1 MNVRSNLFSRFA
13 VLGIFAAAI
22 SLTSTVRTASAINL
36 TVDSALS
43 SASLGVAIGGFLDN
57 EGNNANPD
65 TGDPYGPGS
74 LDPNGDPVNFVPVG
88 VSVGQ
93 GSGGVPPAL
102 LLPGGI
108 VPLTSDGSSAQLNG
122 TVNVTPGNF
131 SINSA
136 AIGFNTSG
144 LWQPGNGT
152 STAGLPIAAELGLYI
167 DLGAVIPTEYV
178 LAYLTGTQLSL
189 STASVPLG
197 GGGAFSDPNAALNIV
212 STTIVGFAAP
222 VLAAPLNT
230 TITNQGGTVALNGN
244 YTEVGPLS
252 TLSVPFTSI
261 VYQDLTDAG
270 LGGFFAQITTTG
282 NVVATALVPEP
293 STLLLAGF
301 GLVGMAFAGFR
312 RIRK

>member
-1 MNVRSNLFSRFA
+1 MSVRSNFFSRFA
-13 VLGIFAAAI
+13 ILGMFAAAI
-22 SLTSTVRTASAINL
+22 ALASTARTASAVNL

-43 SASLGVAIGGFLDN
+43 SASLSVAIGGFLDN
-57 EGNNANPD
+57 EGNNTNPD

-74 LDPNGDPVNFVPVG
+74 LDPNGDPVNFVAAG

-93 GSGGVPPAL
+93 ASGGVPPAL

-136 AIGFNTSG
+136 AIGFNPSG
-144 LWQPGNGT
+144 LWQPGNGVDT
-152 STAGLPIAAELGLYI
+152 TGLPIAADLGLFI

-197 GGGAFSDPNAALNIV
+197 GGGAFSDPSAGLNIV
-212 STTIVGFAAP
+212 TATIVGFAAP
-222 VLAAPLNT
+222 VLSAPLNT
-230 TITNQGGTVALNGN
+230 TITNQGGTVALNGT
-244 YTEVGPLS
+244 YTEVGPLK
-252 TLSVPFTSI
+252 TLSVPFTSV
-261 VYQDLTDAG
+261 VYQDLADAG
-270 LGGFFAQITTTG
+270 LSGFFAQIVTSG
-282 NVVATALVPEP
+282 NVVATAVPEP